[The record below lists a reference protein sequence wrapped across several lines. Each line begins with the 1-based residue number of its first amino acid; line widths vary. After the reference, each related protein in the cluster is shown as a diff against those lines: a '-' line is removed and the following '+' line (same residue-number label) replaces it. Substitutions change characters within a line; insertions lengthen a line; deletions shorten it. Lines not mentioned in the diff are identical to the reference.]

1 MTRIARSTLFLLALA
16 LGVALT
22 QTPSESQEGGA
33 SEFEIDTAHS
43 SVIFRI
49 QHLGVSYTY
58 GRFNK
63 FSGSIDFSPGGAGS
77 VVAIEVDATSIDTN
91 DEKRDNHLR
100 SPDFFS
106 AREFPAISF
115 KSDSWEKDGEKTY
128 KVTGT
133 MNLHGESSTVTARVV
148 QTGEG
153 DRGKFGYR
161 IGFEATL
168 ELKRSA
174 FGMNKLMQAVGDD
187 VKLIISAEAVRK

>member
-1 MTRIARSTLFLLALA
+1 MKRIAGSTLFLLALVA
-16 LGVALT
+16 GVALM
-22 QTPSESQEGGA
+22 QTPSESQEGGTRK
-33 SEFEIDTAHS
+33 FEVDTAHS
-43 SVIFRI
+43 TVIFRI

-63 FSGSIDFSPGGAGS
+63 FSGAIDFSPDGAGS
-77 VVAIEVDATSIDTN
+77 SVAIEADATSIDTN
-91 DEKRDNHLR
+91 DAKRDNHLR

-106 AREFPAISF
+106 AREFPTITF
-115 KSDSWEKDGEKTY
+115 KSDSWKKVGEKTY

-133 MNLHGESSTVTARVV
+133 VNLHGQSSTVTARVV

-187 VKLIISAEAVRK
+187 VKLTISVEAVRK